1 MNEVYLLTGGNM
13 GDRPDYLERA
23 RAAVSVA
30 VGPVRAASAVYETA
44 AWGLEDQPSFY
55 NQVLRVDTVLG
66 AQDVLHAVLA
76 IEQSLGRK
84 REAKYGPR
92 TIDIDILF
100 FNNDVIDLPGLVVP
114 HPQMA
119 FRRFV
124 LAPLN
129 ELAPD
134 KPHPVLKK
142 TVAELLAACP
152 DKLAVHKIS

>member
-23 RAAVSVA
+23 RAAVSAA
-30 VGPVRAASAVYETA
+30 VGPVRAASSVYETA

-55 NQVLRVDTVLG
+55 NQVLCVDTELS
-66 AQDVLHAVLA
+66 AEDVLHAVLA
-76 IEQSLGRK
+76 IEQSLGRM
-84 REAKYGPR
+84 RDVKYGPR

-100 FNNDVIDLPGLVVP
+100 FNDAVIDHPALVVP

-134 KPHPVLKK
+134 KLHPVLKK
-142 TVAELLAACP
+142 TVGELLAACP